1 MKLRFLFSLFLMLPL
16 TVSAQLKVNSN
27 GYTSF
32 LTTMTPQSPIS
43 INDAGNS
50 DYTVYCK
57 SLTKNG
63 LYCKTNGLYG
73 AYFYNEADSATAPFV
88 YTRIGVNSISGKVL
102 NSFLIGRNVGVL
114 GHAKYSKLAYGLI
127 GKVTNAN
134 SGAGVYGTTKNS
146 YGVGE
151 NHVYAGFFDGDVKTK
166 GNLTVTGSIDGVL
179 LGRSSSSSPSKS
191 SYLSSTS
198 VADRIAVLSASAIQ
212 ISKPI
217 VERSEEVEDDLLPEE
232 ERTDEEPEVNIVE
245 DQYYQKNHFTL
256 SADDLEKVFPDL
268 VYEKADG
275 TKGINYMEMIPL
287 LVQSINELNAKIAQ
301 LSKDNVRQTRSV
313 FSDDEDGFSSP
324 VSKNILY
331 QNTPNPFK
339 EQTTIRFSLADD
351 VTSAAICIFDMSGKM
366 LKKLPVSSGDGSV
379 TVNGWELGEGMF
391 LYSLLVNGRE
401 IDTKKMIIT
410 K

>member
-1 MKLRFLFSLFLMLPL
+1 MLPL
-16 TVSAQLKVNSN
+16 TVAAQLKVNSN

-32 LTTMTPQSPIS
+32 LTTTNPLSPIS
-43 INDAGNS
+43 INDVGDS
-50 DYTVYCK
+50 DYTIYCNSIKQNGMYCK
-57 SLTKNG
+57 NSGHYG
-63 LYCKTNGLYG
+63 LHIRN
-73 AYFYNEADSATAPFV
+73 NVDSAVCSSA
-88 YTRIGVNSISGKVL
+88 YDRMGIYSIVGLWSG
-102 NSFLIGRNVGVL
+102 STMPGRNVGIL
-114 GHAKYSKLAYGLI
+114 GLATRANQSFGVVGRVGSTVRGAAIYGCTGSSYYIDDDHIYSGYFKGDV
-127 GKVTNAN
+127 KVTN
-134 SGAGVYGTTKNS
+134 
-146 YGVGE
+146 
-151 NHVYAGFFDGDVKTK
+151 
-166 GNLTVTGSIDGVL
+166 NLTVVGSIDGVL
-179 LGRSSSSSPSKS
+179 LGRSSSLSSLTKS
-191 SYLSSTS
+191 SLLSSS
-198 VADRIAVLSASAIQ
+198 VVDRIAGLSASAIQ

-232 ERTDEEPEVNIVE
+232 EWTDEEPEVNIVE

-301 LSKDNVRQTRSV
+301 LSKNNVRQTRSA

-324 VSKNILY
+324 ANKNVLY

-366 LKKLPVSSGDGSV
+366 LKNLPVSSEETSV
-379 TVNGWELGEGMF
+379 SVNGWELGEGMF

>member
-1 MKLRFLFSLFLMLPL
+1 MKLRLLYSLLLMLPL
-16 TVSAQLKVNSN
+16 TVAAQLKVNSN

-32 LTTMTPQSPIS
+32 LTTANPLSPIS
-43 INDAGNS
+43 INSTGDT
-50 DYTVYCK
+50 DYTIYCK
-57 SLTKNG
+57 SLAPNG
-63 LYCKTNGLYG
+63 IYCTNNGSYGIYISNRADSAGVNSRYGIYCKTGTNNTPYLTGK
-73 AYFYNEADSATAPFV
+73 
-88 YTRIGVNSISGKVL
+88 SI
-102 NSFLIGRNVGVL
+102 
-114 GHAKYSKLAYGLI
+114 
-127 GKVTNAN
+127 
-134 SGAGVYGTTKNS
+134 GVYGTAVNS
-146 YGVGE
+146 NNVFGVVGKLFHAGKGAGVLGCSKAGLTTIQE
-151 NHVYAGFFDGDVKTK
+151 QHAYAGYFDGDVKIT
-166 GNLTVTGSIDGVL
+166 GDLTVAGSIDGVL

-191 SYLSSTS
+191 PLLSSTS
-198 VADRIAVLSASAIQ
+198 VADRIAGLSASAIK

-232 ERTDEEPEVNIVE
+232 EWTDEEPEVNIVE

-275 TKGINYMEMIPL
+275 TKGISYMEMIPL

-301 LSKDNVRQTRSV
+301 MSRDNVKQTRSA

-324 VSKNILY
+324 ATKNILY

-366 LKKLPVSSGDGSV
+366 LKKLPVSSGETSV

>member
-16 TVSAQLKVNSN
+16 TVAAQLKVNSN

-32 LTTMTPQSPIS
+32 LTTTNPLSPIS
-43 INDAGNS
+43 INDVGDS

-57 SLTKNG
+57 SLAKNG
-63 LYCKTNGLYG
+63 IYCSNNGSNGIRL
-73 AYFYNEADSATAPFV
+73 NNRADSAGTTSRYGIYCQTGSFD
-88 YTRIGVNSISGKVL
+88 YTSLSGKNIGVFGIAL
-102 NSFLIGRNVGVL
+102 NSNNVFGVVGKLFHAGRGAAVL
-114 GHAKYSKLAYGLI
+114 GCSKVSLTTIQEVHA
-127 GKVTNAN
+127 
-134 SGAGVYGTTKNS
+134 
-146 YGVGE
+146 
-151 NHVYAGFFDGDVKTK
+151 YAGYFDGDVKIT
-166 GNLTVTGSIDGVL
+166 GDLTVAGSIDGVL

-191 SYLSSTS
+191 PLLSSTS
-198 VADRIAVLSASAIQ
+198 VADRIAGLSASAIQ
-212 ISKPI
+212 IPKPI
-217 VERSEEVEDDLLPEE
+217 MERSEDVEDDLLPEE

-287 LVQSINELNAKIAQ
+287 LVQSINELNTKIAQ
-301 LSKDNVRQTRSV
+301 LSKDDVKQTRSA
-313 FSDDEDGFSSP
+313 FSDDEDGFSSLA
-324 VSKNILY
+324 SKNILY

-366 LKKLPVSSGDGSV
+366 LKKLPVSSGETSV